1 MIQVFDKMTGKRV
14 SVMKHHLGKRYKV
27 NKDQSVPTGK
37 DRIETDYLN
46 ETDLSIPSNRITKVS
61 NSDLGATGP
70 SITSV
75 RGGGKYSPS
84 TGGPYIKPAVIKPM
98 AKMTGGKKELG
109 TDDILKEIEKSFQ
122 AFTVK
127 NHSKK
132 ITGGMLATL

>member
-1 MIQVFDKMTGKRV
+1 MIQVFDKITGKRV

-27 NKDQSVPTGK
+27 DKDQSVPSGK

-75 RGGGKYSPS
+75 RGSGKQ
-84 TGGPYIKPAVIKPM
+84 TGGPYMKTAVIKPM
-98 AKMTGGKKELG
+98 AKLMGGKKQLE

-122 AFTVK
+122 TLTVK
-127 NHSKK
+127 NHNKK
-132 ITGGMLATL
+132 ITGGMLAKM